1 LVGYCIFALDLHSIL
16 SDVIVVTKTIFV
28 KKRLDIFSR
37 NLFLLFGELLTNFK
51 FLLGAEK

>member
-1 LVGYCIFALDLHSIL
+1 LVGYFIFALDLHSIL

>member
-1 LVGYCIFALDLHSIL
+1 MVGYCIFALDLHSIL
-16 SDVIVVTKTIFV
+16 SDEIVVTKTIFV

-37 NLFLLFGELLTNFK
+37 NLFLLFCELLTNFK